1 MNSEQ
6 LLTRAFEL
14 DSTDELAHWRDRFVI
29 DDPDL
34 SYLDGNSLGM
44 LPRTTVHRL
53 HEVMNEEWG
62 SGLIRSWRKWLE
74 LPLIV
79 GNELAPLLG
88 ADDGEVVVH
97 DSTSVNLH
105 QLLHAAVRLR
115 PNRSCIAVDAHE
127 FPTDRYAVEAVAA
140 QHGLTVVS
148 PGPNERLDE
157 IDLGE
162 CAVVVRSLIDYRS
175 AEVADLSGFT
185 SRARDAGALVIWDL
199 SHAVGAVEL
208 DLHAAQVDLAIGCT
222 YKFLNGGP
230 GAPAF
235 SYVRSNLIEEIDQP
249 VRGWFGQDDQF
260 AMDGAWSPKP
270 GIGRLMIGTPSIL
283 ALEAA
288 RCGIE
293 LCAEAGM
300 PSIAAKGRA
309 LTDFA
314 HECCDEL
321 NLESITPRDSSK
333 RGAHI
338 AVRHPHA
345 KNVVERLEREC
356 SVIADYRDP
365 DLVRLGCSALTTRFG
380 DVARAVIQLAGIA
393 HDRA

>member
-1 MNSEQ
+1 MNPDD
-6 LLTRAFEL
+6 LLNRAFEL
-14 DSTDELAHWRDRFVI
+14 DSADPLAHWRDRFVI

-44 LPRTTVHRL
+44 LPRTTVHRI
-53 HEVMNEEWG
+53 HEVMNDEWG
-62 SGLIRSWRKWLE
+62 SGLIRSWRKWLD

-115 PNRSCIAVDAHE
+115 PERAYIAVDAHE
-127 FPTDRYAVEAVAA
+127 FPTDRYAVEAIAA
-140 QHGLTVVS
+140 EYGLTVIS
-148 PGPNERLDE
+148 PKPDESLDE
-157 IDLGE
+157 LDLSN
-162 CAVVVRSLIDYRS
+162 CSVVVRSLIDYRT
-175 AEVADLSGFT
+175 AAIADLDGFT
-185 SRARDAGALVIWDL
+185 HRARQEGALVIWDL
-199 SHAVGAVEL
+199 SHAVGAIEL
-208 DLHAAQVDLAIGCT
+208 DLHAADVDMAIGCT
-222 YKFLNGGP
+222 YKYLNGGP

-235 SYVRSNLIEEIDQP
+235 SYVRSSLISDVDQP
-249 VRGWFGQDDQF
+249 IRGWFGQDNQF

-293 LCAEAGM
+293 VSSEAGM
-300 PSIAAKGRA
+300 PAIAAKGRA
-309 LTDFA
+309 LTEFA
-314 HECCDEL
+314 HECCDEMD
-321 NLESITPRDSSK
+321 LESVSPRDASM
-333 RGAHI
+333 RGSHI
-338 AVRHPHA
+338 AIRHPNA
-345 KNVVERLEREC
+345 KELTERLEREHL
-356 SVIADYRDP
+356 VIADYRDP

-380 DVARAVIQLAGIA
+380 DVARAVTRLAEMV
-393 HDRA
+393 HQ

>member
-1 MNSEQ
+1 MNPDD
-6 LLTRAFEL
+6 LLNRAFEL
-14 DSTDELAHWRDRFVI
+14 DSADPLAHWRDRFVI

-44 LPRTTVHRL
+44 LPRTTVHRM
-53 HEVMNEEWG
+53 HEVMNDEWG

-115 PNRSCIAVDAHE
+115 PERAYIAVDAHE
-127 FPTDRYAVEAVAA
+127 FPTDRYAVEAIAA
-140 QHGLTVVS
+140 EYGLTVIS
-148 PGPNERLDE
+148 PKPDESLDE
-157 IDLGE
+157 LDLSN
-162 CAVVVRSLIDYRS
+162 CSVVVRSLIDYRT
-175 AEVADLSGFT
+175 AAIADLDGFT
-185 SRARDAGALVIWDL
+185 HRARQEGALVIWDL
-199 SHAVGAVEL
+199 SHAVGAIEL
-208 DLHAAQVDLAIGCT
+208 DLHAADVDMAIGCT
-222 YKFLNGGP
+222 YKYLNGGP

-235 SYVRSNLIEEIDQP
+235 SYVRSSLISDVDQP
-249 VRGWFGQDDQF
+249 IRGWFGQDNQF

-293 LCAEAGM
+293 VSSEAGM
-300 PSIAAKGRA
+300 PAIAAKGRA
-309 LTDFA
+309 LTEFA
-314 HECCDEL
+314 HECCDEMD
-321 NLESITPRDSSK
+321 LESVSPRDASM
-333 RGAHI
+333 RGSHI
-338 AVRHPHA
+338 AIRHPNA
-345 KNVVERLEREC
+345 KELTERLEREHL
-356 SVIADYRDP
+356 VIADYRDP

-380 DVARAVIQLAGIA
+380 DVARAVTRLAEMV
-393 HDRA
+393 HQ

>member
-1 MNSEQ
+1 MNPDD
-6 LLTRAFEL
+6 LLNRAFEL
-14 DSTDELAHWRDRFVI
+14 DSADPLAHWRDRFVV

-44 LPRTTVHRL
+44 LPRTTVHRI
-53 HEVMNEEWG
+53 HEVMNDEWG

-115 PNRSCIAVDAHE
+115 PERAYIAVDAHE
-127 FPTDRYAVEAVAA
+127 FPTDRYAVEAIAA
-140 QHGLTVVS
+140 EYGLTVIS
-148 PGPNERLDE
+148 PKPDESLDE
-157 IDLGE
+157 LDLSN
-162 CAVVVRSLIDYRS
+162 CSVVVRSLIDYRT
-175 AEVADLSGFT
+175 AAIADLDGFT
-185 SRARDAGALVIWDL
+185 HRARQEGALVIWDL
-199 SHAVGAVEL
+199 SHAVGAIEL
-208 DLHAAQVDLAIGCT
+208 DLHAADVDMAIGCT
-222 YKFLNGGP
+222 YKYLNGGP

-235 SYVRSNLIEEIDQP
+235 SYVRSSLISDVDQP
-249 VRGWFGQDDQF
+249 IRGWFGQDNQF

-293 LCAEAGM
+293 LSSEAGM
-300 PSIAAKGRA
+300 PAIAAKGRA
-309 LTDFA
+309 LTEFA
-314 HECCDEL
+314 HECCDEMD
-321 NLESITPRDSSK
+321 LESVSPRDASM
-333 RGAHI
+333 RGSHI
-338 AVRHPHA
+338 AIRHPNA
-345 KNVVERLEREC
+345 KELTERLEREHL
-356 SVIADYRDP
+356 VIADYRDP

-380 DVARAVIQLAGIA
+380 DVARAVTRLAEMV
-393 HDRA
+393 HQ

>member
-1 MNSEQ
+1 MNPDD
-6 LLTRAFEL
+6 LLNRAFEL
-14 DSTDELAHWRDRFVI
+14 DSADPLAHWRDRFVI

-44 LPRTTVHRL
+44 LPRTTVHRI
-53 HEVMNEEWG
+53 HEVMNDEWG

-115 PNRSCIAVDAHE
+115 PERAHIAVDAHE
-127 FPTDRYAVEAVAA
+127 FPTDRYAVEAIAA
-140 QHGLTVVS
+140 EYGLTVIS
-148 PGPNERLDE
+148 PKPDESLDE
-157 IDLGE
+157 LDLSN
-162 CAVVVRSLIDYRS
+162 CSVVVRSLIDYRT
-175 AEVADLSGFT
+175 AVIADLDGFT
-185 SRARDAGALVIWDL
+185 HRARQEGALVIWDL
-199 SHAVGAVEL
+199 SHAVGAIEL
-208 DLHAAQVDLAIGCT
+208 DLHAADVDMAIGCT
-222 YKFLNGGP
+222 YKYLNGGP

-235 SYVRSNLIEEIDQP
+235 SYVRSSLISDVDQP
-249 VRGWFGQDDQF
+249 IRGWFGQDNQF

-293 LCAEAGM
+293 VSSEAGM
-300 PSIAAKGRA
+300 PAIAAKGRA
-309 LTDFA
+309 LTEFA
-314 HECCDEL
+314 HECCDEMD
-321 NLESITPRDSSK
+321 LESVSPRDASM
-333 RGAHI
+333 RGSHI
-338 AVRHPHA
+338 AIRHPNA
-345 KNVVERLEREC
+345 KELTERLEREHL
-356 SVIADYRDP
+356 VIADYRDP

-380 DVARAVIQLAGIA
+380 DVARAVTRLAEMV
-393 HDRA
+393 HQ

>member
-1 MNSEQ
+1 MNPDD
-6 LLTRAFEL
+6 LLNRAFEL
-14 DSTDELAHWRDRFVI
+14 DSADPLAHWRDRFVI

-44 LPRTTVHRL
+44 LPRTTVHRI
-53 HEVMNEEWG
+53 HEVMNDEWG

-115 PNRSCIAVDAHE
+115 PERAHIAVDAHE
-127 FPTDRYAVEAVAA
+127 FPTDRYAVEAIAA
-140 QHGLTVVS
+140 EYGLTVIS
-148 PGPNERLDE
+148 PKPDESLDE
-157 IDLGE
+157 LDLSN
-162 CAVVVRSLIDYRS
+162 CSVVVRSLIDYRT
-175 AEVADLSGFT
+175 AAIADLDGFT
-185 SRARDAGALVIWDL
+185 HRARQEGALVIWDL
-199 SHAVGAVEL
+199 SHAVGAIEL
-208 DLHAAQVDLAIGCT
+208 DLHAADVDMAIGCT
-222 YKFLNGGP
+222 YKYLNGGP

-235 SYVRSNLIEEIDQP
+235 SYVRSSLISDVDQP
-249 VRGWFGQDDQF
+249 IRGWFGQDNQF

-293 LCAEAGM
+293 LSSEAGM
-300 PSIAAKGRA
+300 PAIAAKGRA
-309 LTDFA
+309 LTEFA
-314 HECCDEL
+314 HECCDEMD
-321 NLESITPRDSSK
+321 LESVSPRDASM
-333 RGAHI
+333 RGSHI
-338 AVRHPHA
+338 AIRHPNA
-345 KNVVERLEREC
+345 KELTERLEREHL
-356 SVIADYRDP
+356 VIADYRDP

-380 DVARAVIQLAGIA
+380 DVARAVTRLAEMV
-393 HDRA
+393 H

>member
-1 MNSEQ
+1 MNPDG
-6 LLTRAFEL
+6 LLNRAFEL
-14 DSTDELAHWRDRFVI
+14 DSTDPLAHWRDRFVI

-44 LPRTTVHRL
+44 LPRTTVHRI
-53 HEVMNEEWG
+53 HEVMNDEWG

-115 PNRSCIAVDAHE
+115 PERAYIAVDAHE
-127 FPTDRYAVEAVAA
+127 FPTDRYAVEAIAA
-140 QHGLTVVS
+140 EYGLTVIS
-148 PGPNERLDE
+148 PKPDESLDE
-157 IDLGE
+157 LDLSN
-162 CAVVVRSLIDYRS
+162 CSVVVRSLIDYRT
-175 AEVADLSGFT
+175 AAIADLDGFT
-185 SRARDAGALVIWDL
+185 HRARQEGALVIWDL
-199 SHAVGAVEL
+199 SHAVGAIEL
-208 DLHAAQVDLAIGCT
+208 DLHAADVDMAIGCT
-222 YKFLNGGP
+222 YKYLNGGP

-235 SYVRSNLIEEIDQP
+235 SYVRSSLISDVDQP
-249 VRGWFGQDDQF
+249 IRGWFGQDNQF

-293 LCAEAGM
+293 LSSEAGM
-300 PSIAAKGRA
+300 PAIAAKGRA
-309 LTDFA
+309 LTEFA
-314 HECCDEL
+314 HECCDEMD
-321 NLESITPRDSSK
+321 LESVSPRDASM
-333 RGAHI
+333 RGSHI
-338 AVRHPHA
+338 AIRHPNA
-345 KNVVERLEREC
+345 KELTERLEREHL
-356 SVIADYRDP
+356 VIADYRDP

-380 DVARAVIQLAGIA
+380 DVARAVTRLAEMV
-393 HDRA
+393 HQ

>member
-1 MNSEQ
+1 MNPDD
-6 LLTRAFEL
+6 LLNRAFEL
-14 DSTDELAHWRDRFVI
+14 DSADPLAHWRDRFVI

-44 LPRTTVHRL
+44 LPRTTVHRI
-53 HEVMNEEWG
+53 HEVMNDEWG

-115 PNRSCIAVDAHE
+115 PERAHIAVDAHE
-127 FPTDRYAVEAVAA
+127 FPTDRYAVEAIAA
-140 QHGLTVVS
+140 EYGLTVTS
-148 PGPNERLDE
+148 PKPDESLDE
-157 IDLGE
+157 LDLSN
-162 CAVVVRSLIDYRS
+162 CSVVVRSLIDYRT
-175 AEVADLSGFT
+175 ATIADLDGFT
-185 SRARDAGALVIWDL
+185 HRARQEGALVIWDL
-199 SHAVGAVEL
+199 SHAVGAIEL
-208 DLHAAQVDLAIGCT
+208 DLHAADVDMAIGCT
-222 YKFLNGGP
+222 YKYLNGGP

-235 SYVRSNLIEEIDQP
+235 SYVRSSLISDVDQP
-249 VRGWFGQDDQF
+249 IRGWFGQDNQF

-293 LCAEAGM
+293 LSSEAGM
-300 PSIAAKGRA
+300 PAIAEKGRA
-309 LTDFA
+309 LTEFA
-314 HECCDEL
+314 HECCDEMD
-321 NLESITPRDSSK
+321 LESVSPRDASM
-333 RGAHI
+333 RGSHI
-338 AVRHPHA
+338 AIRHPNA
-345 KNVVERLEREC
+345 KELTERLEREHL
-356 SVIADYRDP
+356 VIADYRDP

-380 DVARAVIQLAGIA
+380 DVARAVTRLAEMV
-393 HDRA
+393 HQ

>member
-1 MNSEQ
+1 MNPDD
-6 LLTRAFEL
+6 LLNRAFEL
-14 DSTDELAHWRDRFVI
+14 DSADPLAHWRDRFVI

-44 LPRTTVHRL
+44 LPRTTVHRI
-53 HEVMNEEWG
+53 HEVMNDEWG

-115 PNRSCIAVDAHE
+115 PERAYIAVDAHE
-127 FPTDRYAVEAVAA
+127 FPTDRYAVEAIAA
-140 QHGLTVVS
+140 EYGLTVIS
-148 PGPNERLDE
+148 PKPDESLDE
-157 IDLGE
+157 LDLSN
-162 CAVVVRSLIDYRS
+162 CSVVVRSLIDYRT
-175 AEVADLSGFT
+175 AAIADLDGFT
-185 SRARDAGALVIWDL
+185 HRARQEGALVIWDL
-199 SHAVGAVEL
+199 SHAVGAIEL
-208 DLHAAQVDLAIGCT
+208 DLHAADVDMAIGCT
-222 YKFLNGGP
+222 YKYLNGGP

-235 SYVRSNLIEEIDQP
+235 SYVRSSLISDVDQP
-249 VRGWFGQDDQF
+249 IRGWFGQDNQF

-293 LCAEAGM
+293 LSSEAGM
-300 PSIAAKGRA
+300 PAIAAKGRA
-309 LTDFA
+309 LTEFA
-314 HECCDEL
+314 HECCDEMD
-321 NLESITPRDSSK
+321 LESVSPRDASM
-333 RGAHI
+333 RGSHI
-338 AVRHPHA
+338 AIRHPNA
-345 KNVVERLEREC
+345 KELTERLEREHL
-356 SVIADYRDP
+356 VIADYRDP

-380 DVARAVIQLAGIA
+380 DVARAVTRLAEMV
-393 HDRA
+393 HQ

>member
-1 MNSEQ
+1 MNPDD
-6 LLTRAFEL
+6 LLNRAFEL
-14 DSTDELAHWRDRFVI
+14 DSADPLAHWRDRFVI

-44 LPRTTVHRL
+44 LPRTTVHRI
-53 HEVMNEEWG
+53 HEVMNDEWG

-115 PNRSCIAVDAHE
+115 PERAHIAVDAHE
-127 FPTDRYAVEAVAA
+127 FPTDRYAVEAIAA
-140 QHGLTVVS
+140 EYGLMVTS
-148 PGPNERLDE
+148 PKPDESLDE
-157 IDLGE
+157 LDLSN
-162 CAVVVRSLIDYRS
+162 CSVVVRSLIDYRT
-175 AEVADLSGFT
+175 AAIADLDGFT
-185 SRARDAGALVIWDL
+185 HRARQEGALVIWDL
-199 SHAVGAVEL
+199 SHAVGAIEL
-208 DLHAAQVDLAIGCT
+208 DLHAADVDMAIGCT
-222 YKFLNGGP
+222 YKYLNGGP

-235 SYVRSNLIEEIDQP
+235 SYVRSSLISDVDQP
-249 VRGWFGQDDQF
+249 IRGWFGQDNQF

-293 LCAEAGM
+293 LSSEAGM
-300 PSIAAKGRA
+300 PAIAAKGRA
-309 LTDFA
+309 LTEFA
-314 HECCDEL
+314 HECCDEMD
-321 NLESITPRDSSK
+321 LESVSPRDASM
-333 RGAHI
+333 RGSHI
-338 AVRHPHA
+338 AIRHPNA
-345 KNVVERLEREC
+345 KELTERLEREHL
-356 SVIADYRDP
+356 VIADYRDP

-380 DVARAVIQLAGIA
+380 DVARAVTRLAEMV
-393 HDRA
+393 HQ

>member
-1 MNSEQ
+1 MNPDD
-6 LLTRAFEL
+6 LLNRAFEL
-14 DSTDELAHWRDRFVI
+14 DSADPLAHWRDRFVI

-44 LPRTTVHRL
+44 LPRTTVHRI
-53 HEVMNEEWG
+53 HEVMNDEWG

-115 PNRSCIAVDAHE
+115 PERAYIAVDAHE
-127 FPTDRYAVEAVAA
+127 FPTDRYAVEAIAA
-140 QHGLTVVS
+140 EYGLTVIS
-148 PGPNERLDE
+148 PKDESLDE
-157 IDLGE
+157 LDLSN
-162 CAVVVRSLIDYRS
+162 CSVVVRSLIDYRT
-175 AEVADLSGFT
+175 AAIADLDGFT
-185 SRARDAGALVIWDL
+185 RRARQEGALVIWDL
-199 SHAVGAVEL
+199 SHAVGAIEL
-208 DLHAAQVDLAIGCT
+208 DLHAADVDMAIGCT
-222 YKFLNGGP
+222 YKYLNGGP

-235 SYVRSNLIEEIDQP
+235 SYVRSSLISDVDQP
-249 VRGWFGQDDQF
+249 IRGWFGQDNQF

-293 LCAEAGM
+293 LSSEAGM
-300 PSIAAKGRA
+300 PAIAAKGRA
-309 LTDFA
+309 LTEFA
-314 HECCDEL
+314 HECCDEMD
-321 NLESITPRDSSK
+321 LESVSPRDASM
-333 RGAHI
+333 RGSHI
-338 AVRHPHA
+338 AIRHPNA
-345 KNVVERLEREC
+345 KELTERLEREHL
-356 SVIADYRDP
+356 VIADYRDP

-380 DVARAVIQLAGIA
+380 DVARAVTRLAEMV
-393 HDRA
+393 HQ

>member
-1 MNSEQ
+1 MNPDG
-6 LLTRAFEL
+6 LLNRAFEL
-14 DSTDELAHWRDRFVI
+14 DSTDPLAHWRDRFVI

-44 LPRTTVHRL
+44 LPRTTVHRI
-53 HEVMNEEWG
+53 HEVMNDEWG

-115 PNRSCIAVDAHE
+115 PERAHIAVDAHE
-127 FPTDRYAVEAVAA
+127 FPTDRYAVEAIAA
-140 QHGLTVVS
+140 EYGLTVIS
-148 PGPNERLDE
+148 PKPDESLDE
-157 IDLGE
+157 LDLSN
-162 CAVVVRSLIDYRS
+162 CSVVVRSLIDYRT
-175 AEVADLSGFT
+175 AAIADLDGFT
-185 SRARDAGALVIWDL
+185 HRARQEGALVIWDL
-199 SHAVGAVEL
+199 SHAVGAIEL
-208 DLHAAQVDLAIGCT
+208 DLHAADVDMAIGCT
-222 YKFLNGGP
+222 YKYLNGGP

-235 SYVRSNLIEEIDQP
+235 SYVRSSLISNVDQP
-249 VRGWFGQDDQF
+249 IRGWFGQDNQF

-293 LCAEAGM
+293 LSSEAGM
-300 PSIAAKGRA
+300 PAIAAKGRA
-309 LTDFA
+309 LTEIA
-314 HECCDEL
+314 HECCDEMD
-321 NLESITPRDSSK
+321 LESVSPRDASM
-333 RGAHI
+333 RGSHI
-338 AVRHPHA
+338 AIRHPNA
-345 KNVVERLEREC
+345 KELTERLEREHL
-356 SVIADYRDP
+356 VIADYRDP

-380 DVARAVIQLAGIA
+380 DVARAVTRLAEMV
-393 HDRA
+393 HQ

>member
-1 MNSEQ
+1 MNPDD
-6 LLTRAFEL
+6 LLNRAFEL
-14 DSTDELAHWRDRFVI
+14 DSTDPLAHWRDRFVI

-44 LPRTTVHRL
+44 LPRTTVHRI
-53 HEVMNEEWG
+53 HEVMNDEWG

-115 PNRSCIAVDAHE
+115 PERAHIAVDAHE
-127 FPTDRYAVEAVAA
+127 FPTDRYAVEAIAA
-140 QHGLTVVS
+140 EYGLTVIS
-148 PGPNERLDE
+148 PKDESLDE
-157 IDLGE
+157 LDLSN
-162 CAVVVRSLIDYRS
+162 CSVVVRSLIDYRT
-175 AEVADLSGFT
+175 AAIADLDGFT
-185 SRARDAGALVIWDL
+185 HRARQEGALVIWDL
-199 SHAVGAVEL
+199 SHAVGAIEL
-208 DLHAAQVDLAIGCT
+208 DLHAADVDMAIGCT
-222 YKFLNGGP
+222 YKYLNGGP

-235 SYVRSNLIEEIDQP
+235 SYVRSSLISDVDQP
-249 VRGWFGQDDQF
+249 IRGWFGQDNQF

-293 LCAEAGM
+293 LSSEAGM
-300 PSIAAKGRA
+300 PAIAAKGRA
-309 LTDFA
+309 LTEFA
-314 HECCDEL
+314 HECCDEMD
-321 NLESITPRDSSK
+321 LESVSPRDASM
-333 RGAHI
+333 RGSHI
-338 AVRHPHA
+338 AIRHPNA
-345 KNVVERLEREC
+345 KELTERLEREHL
-356 SVIADYRDP
+356 VIADYRDP

-380 DVARAVIQLAGIA
+380 DVARAVTRLAEMV
-393 HDRA
+393 HQ

>member
-1 MNSEQ
+1 MNPDD
-6 LLTRAFEL
+6 LLNRAFEL
-14 DSTDELAHWRDRFVI
+14 DSTDPLAHWRDRFVI

-44 LPRTTVHRL
+44 LPRTTVHRI
-53 HEVMNEEWG
+53 HEVMNDEWG

-115 PNRSCIAVDAHE
+115 PERAYIAVDAHE
-127 FPTDRYAVEAVAA
+127 FPTDRYAVEAIAA
-140 QHGLTVVS
+140 EYGLTVIS
-148 PGPNERLDE
+148 PKPDESLDE
-157 IDLGE
+157 LDLSN
-162 CAVVVRSLIDYRS
+162 CSVVVRSLIDYRT
-175 AEVADLSGFT
+175 AAIADLDGFT
-185 SRARDAGALVIWDL
+185 HRARQEGALVIWDL
-199 SHAVGAVEL
+199 SHAVGAIEL
-208 DLHAAQVDLAIGCT
+208 DLHAADVDMAIGCT
-222 YKFLNGGP
+222 YKYLNGGP

-235 SYVRSNLIEEIDQP
+235 SYVRSSLISDVDQP
-249 VRGWFGQDDQF
+249 IRGWFGQDNQF

-293 LCAEAGM
+293 VSSEAGM
-300 PSIAAKGRA
+300 PAIAAKGRA
-309 LTDFA
+309 LTEFA
-314 HECCDEL
+314 HECCDEMD
-321 NLESITPRDSSK
+321 LESVSPRDASM
-333 RGAHI
+333 RGSHVAI
-338 AVRHPHA
+338 RHPNA
-345 KNVVERLEREC
+345 KELTERLEREHL
-356 SVIADYRDP
+356 VIADYRDP

-380 DVARAVIQLAGIA
+380 DVARAVTRLAEMV
-393 HDRA
+393 HQ

>member
-1 MNSEQ
+1 MNPDD
-6 LLTRAFEL
+6 LLNRAFEL
-14 DSTDELAHWRDRFVI
+14 DSTDPLAHWRDRFVI

-44 LPRTTVHRL
+44 LPRTTVHRI
-53 HEVMNEEWG
+53 HEVMNDEWG

-115 PNRSCIAVDAHE
+115 PERAHIAVDAHE
-127 FPTDRYAVEAVAA
+127 FPTDRYAVEAIAA
-140 QHGLTVVS
+140 EYGLTVTS
-148 PGPNERLDE
+148 PKPDESLDE
-157 IDLGE
+157 LDLSN
-162 CAVVVRSLIDYRS
+162 CSVVVRSLIDYRT
-175 AEVADLSGFT
+175 AAIADLDGFT
-185 SRARDAGALVIWDL
+185 HRARQEGALVIWDL
-199 SHAVGAVEL
+199 SHAVGAIEL
-208 DLHAAQVDLAIGCT
+208 DLHAADVDMAIGCT
-222 YKFLNGGP
+222 YKYLNGGP

-235 SYVRSNLIEEIDQP
+235 SYVRSSLISDVDQP
-249 VRGWFGQDDQF
+249 IRGWFGQDNQF

-293 LCAEAGM
+293 LSSEAGM
-300 PSIAAKGRA
+300 PAIAEKGRA
-309 LTDFA
+309 LTEFA
-314 HECCDEL
+314 HECCDEMD
-321 NLESITPRDSSK
+321 LESVSPRDASM
-333 RGAHI
+333 RGSHI
-338 AVRHPHA
+338 AIRHPNA
-345 KNVVERLEREC
+345 KELTERLEREHL
-356 SVIADYRDP
+356 VIADYRDP

-380 DVARAVIQLAGIA
+380 DVARAVSRLAEMV
-393 HDRA
+393 HQ

>member
-1 MNSEQ
+1 MNPDD
-6 LLTRAFEL
+6 LLNRAFEL
-14 DSTDELAHWRDRFVI
+14 DSADPLAHWRDRFVI

-44 LPRTTVHRL
+44 LPRTTVHRM
-53 HEVMNEEWG
+53 HEVMNDEWG

-115 PNRSCIAVDAHE
+115 PERAYIAVDAHE
-127 FPTDRYAVEAVAA
+127 FPTDRYAVEAIAA
-140 QHGLTVVS
+140 EYGLTVIS
-148 PGPNERLDE
+148 PKPDESLDE
-157 IDLGE
+157 LDLSN
-162 CAVVVRSLIDYRS
+162 CSVVVRSLIDYRT
-175 AEVADLSGFT
+175 AAIADLDGFT
-185 SRARDAGALVIWDL
+185 HCARQEGALVIWDL
-199 SHAVGAVEL
+199 SHAVGAIEL
-208 DLHAAQVDLAIGCT
+208 DLHAADVDMAIGCT
-222 YKFLNGGP
+222 YKYLNGGP

-235 SYVRSNLIEEIDQP
+235 SYVRSSLISDVDQP
-249 VRGWFGQDDQF
+249 IRGWFGQDNQF

-293 LCAEAGM
+293 LSSEAGM
-300 PSIAAKGRA
+300 PAIAAKGRA
-309 LTDFA
+309 LTEFA
-314 HECCDEL
+314 HECCDEMD
-321 NLESITPRDSSK
+321 LESVSPRDASM
-333 RGAHI
+333 RGSHVAI
-338 AVRHPHA
+338 RHPNA
-345 KNVVERLEREC
+345 KELTERLEREHL
-356 SVIADYRDP
+356 VIADYRDP

-380 DVARAVIQLAGIA
+380 DVARAVMRLAEMV
-393 HDRA
+393 HQ

>member
-1 MNSEQ
+1 MNSDD
-6 LLTRAFEL
+6 LLNRAYEL
-14 DSTDELAHWRDRFVI
+14 DSTDPLAHWRDRFVI

-44 LPRTTVHRL
+44 LPRSTVHRI
-53 HEVMNEEWG
+53 HEVMNDEWG

-115 PNRSCIAVDAHE
+115 PDRRCIAVDAHE
-127 FPTDRYAVEAVAA
+127 FPTDRYAVEAVAGE
-140 QHGLTVVS
+140 HGLTVVS
-148 PGPNERLDE
+148 PQSGEHLD
-157 IDLGE
+157 DLDFSD
-162 CAVVVRSLIDYRS
+162 CAVVVRSLIDYRT
-175 AEVADLSGFT
+175 AEIVDLHSFT
-185 SRARDAGALVIWDL
+185 QQAHQAGALVIWDL
-199 SHAVGAVEL
+199 SHAVGAIEL
-208 DLHAAQVDLAIGCT
+208 DVHAADVDMAIGCT
-222 YKFLNGGP
+222 YKYLNGGP

-235 SYVRSNLIEEIDQP
+235 SFVRSSLISDIDQP
-249 VRGWFGQDDQF
+249 IRGWFGQDNQF
-260 AMDGAWSPKP
+260 TMDGAWSPKP

-293 LCAEAGM
+293 LSSEAGM
-300 PSIAAKGRA
+300 PAIAAKGRA

-314 HECCDEL
+314 HECCDEMQ
-321 NLESITPRDSSK
+321 LESVSPRDASI
-333 RGAHI
+333 RGSHI
-338 AVRHPHA
+338 AIRHPNA
-345 KNVVERLEREC
+345 KELTERLEREH

-380 DVARAVIQLAGIA
+380 DVARAVIRLASMV
-393 HDRA
+393 HQ

>member
-1 MNSEQ
+1 MNPDD
-6 LLTRAFEL
+6 LLNRAFEL
-14 DSTDELAHWRDRFVI
+14 DSTDPLAHWRDRFVI

-44 LPRTTVHRL
+44 LPRTTVHRI
-53 HEVMNEEWG
+53 HEVMNDEWG

-115 PNRSCIAVDAHE
+115 PERAYIAVDAHE
-127 FPTDRYAVEAVAA
+127 FPTDRYAVEAIAA
-140 QHGLTVVS
+140 EYGLTVIS
-148 PGPNERLDE
+148 PKDESLDE
-157 IDLGE
+157 LDLSN
-162 CAVVVRSLIDYRS
+162 CSVVVRSLIDYRT
-175 AEVADLSGFT
+175 AAIADLDGFT
-185 SRARDAGALVIWDL
+185 HRARQEGALVIWDL
-199 SHAVGAVEL
+199 SHAVGAIEL
-208 DLHAAQVDLAIGCT
+208 DLHAADVDMAIGCT
-222 YKFLNGGP
+222 YKYLNGGP

-235 SYVRSNLIEEIDQP
+235 SYVRSSLISNVDQP
-249 VRGWFGQDDQF
+249 IRGWFGQDNQF

-293 LCAEAGM
+293 LSSEAGM
-300 PSIAAKGRA
+300 PAIAAKGRA
-309 LTDFA
+309 LTEFA
-314 HECCDEL
+314 HECCDEMD
-321 NLESITPRDSSK
+321 LESVSPRDASM
-333 RGAHI
+333 RGSHI
-338 AVRHPHA
+338 AIRHPNA
-345 KNVVERLEREC
+345 KELTERLEREHL
-356 SVIADYRDP
+356 VIADYRDP

-380 DVARAVIQLAGIA
+380 DVARAVTRLAEMV
-393 HDRA
+393 HQ

>member
-1 MNSEQ
+1 MNPDD
-6 LLTRAFEL
+6 LLNRAFEL
-14 DSTDELAHWRDRFVI
+14 DSTDPLAHWRDRFVI

-44 LPRTTVHRL
+44 LPRTTVHRI
-53 HEVMNEEWG
+53 HEVMNDEWG

-115 PNRSCIAVDAHE
+115 PERAYIAVDAHE
-127 FPTDRYAVEAVAA
+127 FPTDRYAVEAIAA
-140 QHGLTVVS
+140 EYGLTVIS
-148 PGPNERLDE
+148 PKPDESLDE
-157 IDLGE
+157 LDLSN
-162 CAVVVRSLIDYRS
+162 CSVVVRSLIDYRT
-175 AEVADLSGFT
+175 AVIADLDGFT
-185 SRARDAGALVIWDL
+185 HRARQEGALVIWDL
-199 SHAVGAVEL
+199 SHAVGAIEL
-208 DLHAAQVDLAIGCT
+208 DLHAADVDMAIGCT
-222 YKFLNGGP
+222 YKYLNGGP

-235 SYVRSNLIEEIDQP
+235 SYVRSSLISDVDQP
-249 VRGWFGQDDQF
+249 IRGWFGQDNQF

-293 LCAEAGM
+293 VSSEAGM
-300 PSIAAKGRA
+300 PAIAAKGRA
-309 LTDFA
+309 LTEFA
-314 HECCDEL
+314 HECCDEMD
-321 NLESITPRDSSK
+321 LESVSPRDASM
-333 RGAHI
+333 RGSHVAI
-338 AVRHPHA
+338 RHPNA
-345 KNVVERLEREC
+345 KELTERLEREHL
-356 SVIADYRDP
+356 VIADYRDP

-380 DVARAVIQLAGIA
+380 DVARAVMRLAEMV
-393 HDRA
+393 HQ

>member
-1 MNSEQ
+1 MSSDD
-6 LLTRAFEL
+6 LLNRAFEL
-14 DSTDELAHWRDRFVI
+14 DSTDPLATWRDRFVI

-44 LPRTTVHRL
+44 LPRTTVHRI
-53 HEVMNEEWG
+53 HEVMNDEWG

-115 PNRSCIAVDAHE
+115 PDRSFIAIDVHE

-140 QHGLTVVS
+140 EHGLSVVS
-148 PGPNERLDE
+148 PPPGDRLD
-157 IDLGE
+157 DLDLNQ
-162 CAVVVRSLIDYRS
+162 CAVVVRSLIDYRT
-175 AEVADLSGFT
+175 AEITDLSGFT
-185 SRARDAGALVIWDL
+185 NYARQHGALVIWDL
-199 SHAVGAVEL
+199 SHAVGAIEL
-208 DLHAAQVDLAIGCT
+208 DLHAAEVDMAIGCT
-222 YKFLNGGP
+222 YKYLNGGP

-235 SYVRSNLIEEIDQP
+235 SYVRGSLITNIDQP
-249 VRGWFGQDDQF
+249 IRGWFGQDNQF

-293 LCAEAGM
+293 LSVEAGM
-300 PSIAAKGRA
+300 PAIAAKGRA

-314 HECCDEL
+314 HECCDEMQ
-321 NLESITPRDSSK
+321 LESVSPRDASI
-333 RGAHI
+333 RGSHI
-338 AVRHPHA
+338 AIRHQNA
-345 KNVVERLEREC
+345 KELTERLEREY

-380 DVARAVIQLAGIA
+380 DVARAVIRLASMVNQ
-393 HDRA
+393 

>member
-1 MNSEQ
+1 MNLDD
-6 LLTRAFEL
+6 LLNRAFEL
-14 DSTDELAHWRDRFVI
+14 DSTDPLAHWRDRFVI

-44 LPRTTVHRL
+44 LPRTTVHRI
-53 HEVMNEEWG
+53 HEVMNDEWG

-115 PNRSCIAVDAHE
+115 PERTCIAVDTHE
-127 FPTDRYAVEAVAA
+127 FPTDRYAVEAIAA
-140 QHGLTVVS
+140 EYGLTAVS
-148 PGPNERLDE
+148 PKSDESLD
-157 IDLGE
+157 DLDLSN
-162 CAVVVRSLIDYRS
+162 CSVVVRSLVDYRT
-175 AEVADLSGFT
+175 AAIADLNGFT
-185 SRARDAGALVIWDL
+185 HRSRQEGALVIWDL
-199 SHAVGAVEL
+199 SHAVGAIEL
-208 DLHAAQVDLAIGCT
+208 DLHAAEVDMAIGCT
-222 YKFLNGGP
+222 YKYLNGGP

-235 SYVRSNLIEEIDQP
+235 SYVRSSLISDIDQP
-249 VRGWFGQDDQF
+249 IRGWFGQDNQF

-293 LCAEAGM
+293 LSSEAGM
-300 PSIAAKGRA
+300 PAIAAKGQA

-314 HECCDEL
+314 HECCDEMD
-321 NLESITPRDSSK
+321 LESVSPRDASM
-333 RGAHI
+333 RGSHI
-338 AVRHPHA
+338 AIRHPNA
-345 KNVVERLEREC
+345 KEFTERLEREH

-380 DVARAVIQLAGIA
+380 DVARAVIRLAGMV
-393 HDRA
+393 HQ

>member
-1 MNSEQ
+1 MNPDD
-6 LLTRAFEL
+6 LLNRAFEL
-14 DSTDELAHWRDRFVI
+14 DSADPLAHWRDRFVI

-44 LPRTTVHRL
+44 LPRTTVHRI
-53 HEVMNEEWG
+53 HEVMNDEWG

-115 PNRSCIAVDAHE
+115 PERAHIAVDAHE
-127 FPTDRYAVEAVAA
+127 FPTDRYAVEAIAA
-140 QHGLTVVS
+140 EYGLTVIS
-148 PGPNERLDE
+148 PKDESLDE
-157 IDLGE
+157 LDLSN
-162 CAVVVRSLIDYRS
+162 CSVVVRSLIDYRT
-175 AEVADLSGFT
+175 AAIADLDGFT
-185 SRARDAGALVIWDL
+185 HRARQEGALVIWDL
-199 SHAVGAVEL
+199 SHAVGAIEL
-208 DLHAAQVDLAIGCT
+208 DLHAADVDMAIGCT
-222 YKFLNGGP
+222 YKYLNGGP

-235 SYVRSNLIEEIDQP
+235 SYVRSSLISEVDQP
-249 VRGWFGQDDQF
+249 IRGWFGQDNQF

-293 LCAEAGM
+293 LSSEAGM
-300 PSIAAKGRA
+300 PAIAAKGRA
-309 LTDFA
+309 LTEFA
-314 HECCDEL
+314 HECCDEMD
-321 NLESITPRDSSK
+321 LESVSPRDASM
-333 RGAHI
+333 RGSHI
-338 AVRHPHA
+338 AIRHPNA
-345 KNVVERLEREC
+345 KELTERLEREHL
-356 SVIADYRDP
+356 VIADYRDP

-380 DVARAVIQLAGIA
+380 DVARAVTRLAEMV
-393 HDRA
+393 HQ

>member
-14 DSTDELAHWRDRFVI
+14 DSTDDLAHWRDRFVI

-105 QLLHAAVRLR
+105 QLLHAAVQLR

-127 FPTDRYAVEAVAA
+127 FPTDRYAVESVAA

-157 IDLGE
+157 IDLGD

-199 SHAVGAVEL
+199 SHAVGAV
-208 DLHAAQVDLAIGCT
+208 
-222 YKFLNGGP
+222 
-230 GAPAF
+230 
-235 SYVRSNLIEEIDQP
+235 SYTHLR
-249 VRGWFGQDDQF
+249 
-260 AMDGAWSPKP
+260 
-270 GIGRLMIGTPSIL
+270 
-283 ALEAA
+283 
-288 RCGIE
+288 
-293 LCAEAGM
+293 
-300 PSIAAKGRA
+300 
-309 LTDFA
+309 A
-314 HECCDEL
+314 HE
-321 NLESITPRDSSK
+321 T
-333 RGAHI
+333 
-338 AVRHPHA
+338 
-345 KNVVERLEREC
+345 
-356 SVIADYRDP
+356 
-365 DLVRLGCSALTTRFG
+365 
-380 DVARAVIQLAGIA
+380 
-393 HDRA
+393 

>member
-1 MNSEQ
+1 MNPDD
-6 LLTRAFEL
+6 LLNRAFEL
-14 DSTDELAHWRDRFVI
+14 DSADPLAHWRDRFVI

-44 LPRTTVHRL
+44 LPRTTVHRI
-53 HEVMNEEWG
+53 HEVMNDEWG

-115 PNRSCIAVDAHE
+115 PERAHIAVDAHE
-127 FPTDRYAVEAVAA
+127 FPTDRYAVEAIAA
-140 QHGLTVVS
+140 EYGLMVTS
-148 PGPNERLDE
+148 PKPDESLDE
-157 IDLGE
+157 LDLSN
-162 CAVVVRSLIDYRS
+162 CSVVVRSLIDYRT
-175 AEVADLSGFT
+175 AAIADLDGFT
-185 SRARDAGALVIWDL
+185 HRARQEGALVIWDL
-199 SHAVGAVEL
+199 SHAVGAIEL
-208 DLHAAQVDLAIGCT
+208 DLHAADVDMAIGCT
-222 YKFLNGGP
+222 YKYLNGGP

-235 SYVRSNLIEEIDQP
+235 SFVRSSLISDVDQP
-249 VRGWFGQDDQF
+249 IRGWFGQDNQF

-293 LCAEAGM
+293 LSSEAGM
-300 PSIAAKGRA
+300 PAIAAKGRA
-309 LTDFA
+309 LTEFA
-314 HECCDEL
+314 HECCDEMD
-321 NLESITPRDSSK
+321 LESVSPRDASM
-333 RGAHI
+333 RGSHI
-338 AVRHPHA
+338 AIRHPNA
-345 KNVVERLEREC
+345 KELTERLEREHL
-356 SVIADYRDP
+356 VIADYRDP

-380 DVARAVIQLAGIA
+380 DVARAVMRLAEMV
-393 HDRA
+393 HQ

>member
-1 MNSEQ
+1 MNPDD
-6 LLTRAFEL
+6 LLNRAFEL
-14 DSTDELAHWRDRFVI
+14 DSTDPLAHWRDRFVI

-44 LPRTTVHRL
+44 LPRTTVHRI
-53 HEVMNEEWG
+53 HEVMNDEWG

-115 PNRSCIAVDAHE
+115 PERAYIAVDAHE
-127 FPTDRYAVEAVAA
+127 FPTDRYAVEAIAA
-140 QHGLTVVS
+140 EYGLTVIS
-148 PGPNERLDE
+148 PKPDESLDE
-157 IDLGE
+157 LDLSN
-162 CAVVVRSLIDYRS
+162 CSVVVRSLIDYRT
-175 AEVADLSGFT
+175 AAIADLDGFT
-185 SRARDAGALVIWDL
+185 HRARQEGALVIWDL
-199 SHAVGAVEL
+199 SHAVGAIEL
-208 DLHAAQVDLAIGCT
+208 DLHAADVDMAIGCT
-222 YKFLNGGP
+222 YKYLNGGP

-235 SYVRSNLIEEIDQP
+235 SYVRSSLISDVDQP
-249 VRGWFGQDDQF
+249 IRGWFGQDNQF

-293 LCAEAGM
+293 VSSEAGM
-300 PSIAAKGRA
+300 PAIAAKGRA
-309 LTDFA
+309 LTEFA
-314 HECCDEL
+314 HECCDEMD
-321 NLESITPRDSSK
+321 LESVSPRDASM
-333 RGAHI
+333 RGSHI
-338 AVRHPHA
+338 AIRHPNA
-345 KNVVERLEREC
+345 KELTERLEREHL
-356 SVIADYRDP
+356 VIADYRDP

-380 DVARAVIQLAGIA
+380 DVARAVTRLAEMV
-393 HDRA
+393 HQ

>member
-1 MNSEQ
+1 MNPDD
-6 LLTRAFEL
+6 LLNRAFEL
-14 DSTDELAHWRDRFVI
+14 DSADPLAHWRDRFVV

-44 LPRTTVHRL
+44 LPRTTVHRI
-53 HEVMNEEWG
+53 HEVMNDEWG

-115 PNRSCIAVDAHE
+115 PERAHIAVDAHE
-127 FPTDRYAVEAVAA
+127 FPTDRYAVEAIAA
-140 QHGLTVVS
+140 EYGLTVIS
-148 PGPNERLDE
+148 PKPDESLDE
-157 IDLGE
+157 LDLSN
-162 CAVVVRSLIDYRS
+162 CSVVVRSLIDYRT
-175 AEVADLSGFT
+175 AAIADLDGFT
-185 SRARDAGALVIWDL
+185 HRARQEGALVIWDL
-199 SHAVGAVEL
+199 SHAVGAIEL
-208 DLHAAQVDLAIGCT
+208 DLHAADVDMAIGCT
-222 YKFLNGGP
+222 YKYLNGGP

-235 SYVRSNLIEEIDQP
+235 SYVRSSLIFDVDQP
-249 VRGWFGQDDQF
+249 IRGWFGQDNQF

-293 LCAEAGM
+293 VSSEAGM
-300 PSIAAKGRA
+300 PAIAAKGRA
-309 LTDFA
+309 LTEFA
-314 HECCDEL
+314 HECCDEMD
-321 NLESITPRDSSK
+321 LESVSPRDASM
-333 RGAHI
+333 RGSHI
-338 AVRHPHA
+338 AIRHPNA
-345 KNVVERLEREC
+345 KELTERLEREHL
-356 SVIADYRDP
+356 VIADYRDP

-380 DVARAVIQLAGIA
+380 DVARAVMRLAEMV
-393 HDRA
+393 HQ

>member
-1 MNSEQ
+1 MNPDD
-6 LLTRAFEL
+6 LLNRAFEL
-14 DSTDELAHWRDRFVI
+14 DSADPLAHWRDRFVI

-44 LPRTTVHRL
+44 FPRTTVHRI

-115 PNRSCIAVDAHE
+115 PERAHIAVDAHE
-127 FPTDRYAVEAVAA
+127 FPTDRYAVEAIAA
-140 QHGLTVVS
+140 EYGLTVIS
-148 PGPNERLDE
+148 PKDESLDE
-157 IDLGE
+157 LDLSN
-162 CAVVVRSLIDYRS
+162 CSVVVRSLIDYRT
-175 AEVADLSGFT
+175 AAIADLDGFT
-185 SRARDAGALVIWDL
+185 HRARQEGALVIWDL
-199 SHAVGAVEL
+199 SHAVGAIEL
-208 DLHAAQVDLAIGCT
+208 DLHAADVDMAIGCT
-222 YKFLNGGP
+222 YKYLNGGP

-235 SYVRSNLIEEIDQP
+235 SYVRSSLISDVDQP
-249 VRGWFGQDDQF
+249 IRGWFGQDNQF

-293 LCAEAGM
+293 VSSEAGM
-300 PSIAAKGRA
+300 PAIAAKGRA
-309 LTDFA
+309 LTEFA
-314 HECCDEL
+314 HECCDEMD
-321 NLESITPRDSSK
+321 LESVSPRDASM
-333 RGAHI
+333 RGSHI
-338 AVRHPHA
+338 AIRHPNA
-345 KNVVERLEREC
+345 KELTERLEREHL
-356 SVIADYRDP
+356 VIADYRDP

-380 DVARAVIQLAGIA
+380 DVARAVTRLAEMV
-393 HDRA
+393 HQ

>member
-1 MNSEQ
+1 MNPDD
-6 LLTRAFEL
+6 LLNRAFEL
-14 DSTDELAHWRDRFVI
+14 DSADPLAHWRDRFVI

-44 LPRTTVHRL
+44 LPRTTVHRI
-53 HEVMNEEWG
+53 HEVMNDEWG

-115 PNRSCIAVDAHE
+115 PERAHIAVDAHE
-127 FPTDRYAVEAVAA
+127 FPTDRYAVEAIAA
-140 QHGLTVVS
+140 EYGLTVIS
-148 PGPNERLDE
+148 PKPDESLDE
-157 IDLGE
+157 LDLSN
-162 CAVVVRSLIDYRS
+162 CSVVVRSLIDYRT
-175 AEVADLSGFT
+175 AVIADLDGFT
-185 SRARDAGALVIWDL
+185 HRARQEGALVIWDL
-199 SHAVGAVEL
+199 SHAVGAIEL
-208 DLHAAQVDLAIGCT
+208 DLHAADVDMAIGCT
-222 YKFLNGGP
+222 YKYLNGGP

-235 SYVRSNLIEEIDQP
+235 SYVRSSLISDVDQP
-249 VRGWFGQDDQF
+249 IRGWFGQDNQF

-293 LCAEAGM
+293 VSSEAGM
-300 PSIAAKGRA
+300 PAIAAKGRA
-309 LTDFA
+309 LTEFA
-314 HECCDEL
+314 HECCDEMD
-321 NLESITPRDSSK
+321 LESVSPRDASV
-333 RGAHI
+333 RGSHI
-338 AVRHPHA
+338 AIRHPNA
-345 KNVVERLEREC
+345 KELTERLEREHL
-356 SVIADYRDP
+356 VIADYRDP

-380 DVARAVIQLAGIA
+380 DVARAVTRLAEMV
-393 HDRA
+393 HQ

>member
-1 MNSEQ
+1 MNPDD
-6 LLTRAFEL
+6 LLNRAFEL
-14 DSTDELAHWRDRFVI
+14 DSADPLAHWRDRFVI

-44 LPRTTVHRL
+44 LPRTTVHRI
-53 HEVMNEEWG
+53 HEVMNDEWG

-115 PNRSCIAVDAHE
+115 PERAHIAVDAHE
-127 FPTDRYAVEAVAA
+127 FPTDRYAVEAIAA
-140 QHGLTVVS
+140 EYGLMVTS
-148 PGPNERLDE
+148 PKPDESLDE
-157 IDLGE
+157 LDLSN
-162 CAVVVRSLIDYRS
+162 CSVVVRSLIDYRT
-175 AEVADLSGFT
+175 ATIADLDGFT
-185 SRARDAGALVIWDL
+185 HRARQEGALVIWDL
-199 SHAVGAVEL
+199 SHAVGAIEL
-208 DLHAAQVDLAIGCT
+208 DLHAADVDMAIGCT
-222 YKFLNGGP
+222 YKYLNGGP

-235 SYVRSNLIEEIDQP
+235 SYVRSSLISDVDQP
-249 VRGWFGQDDQF
+249 IRGWFGQDNQF

-293 LCAEAGM
+293 LSSEAGM
-300 PSIAAKGRA
+300 PAIAEKGRA
-309 LTDFA
+309 LTEFA
-314 HECCDEL
+314 HECCDEMD
-321 NLESITPRDSSK
+321 LESVSPRDASM
-333 RGAHI
+333 RGSHI
-338 AVRHPHA
+338 AIRHPNA
-345 KNVVERLEREC
+345 KELTERLEREHL
-356 SVIADYRDP
+356 VIADYRDP

-380 DVARAVIQLAGIA
+380 DVARAVTRLAEMV
-393 HDRA
+393 HQ

>member
-1 MNSEQ
+1 MNPDD
-6 LLTRAFEL
+6 LLNRAFEL
-14 DSTDELAHWRDRFVI
+14 DSADPLAHWRDRFVI

-44 LPRTTVHRL
+44 LPRTTVHRI
-53 HEVMNEEWG
+53 HEVMNDEWG

-115 PNRSCIAVDAHE
+115 PERAYIAVDAHE
-127 FPTDRYAVEAVAA
+127 FPTDRYAVEAIAA
-140 QHGLTVVS
+140 EYGLTVIS
-148 PGPNERLDE
+148 PKPDESLDE
-157 IDLGE
+157 LDLSN
-162 CAVVVRSLIDYRS
+162 CSVVVRSLIDYRT
-175 AEVADLSGFT
+175 AAIADLDGFT
-185 SRARDAGALVIWDL
+185 HRARQEGALVIWDL
-199 SHAVGAVEL
+199 SHAVGAIEL
-208 DLHAAQVDLAIGCT
+208 DLHAADVDMAIGCT
-222 YKFLNGGP
+222 YKYLNGGP

-235 SYVRSNLIEEIDQP
+235 SYVRSSLISDVDQP
-249 VRGWFGQDDQF
+249 IRGWFGQDNQF

-293 LCAEAGM
+293 VSSEAGM
-300 PSIAAKGRA
+300 PAIAAKGRA
-309 LTDFA
+309 LTEFA
-314 HECCDEL
+314 HECCDEMD
-321 NLESITPRDSSK
+321 LESVSPRDASM
-333 RGAHI
+333 RGSHVAI
-338 AVRHPHA
+338 RHPNA
-345 KNVVERLEREC
+345 KELTERLEREHL
-356 SVIADYRDP
+356 VIADYRDP

-380 DVARAVIQLAGIA
+380 DVARAVTRLAEMV
-393 HDRA
+393 HQ

>member
-1 MNSEQ
+1 MNPDD
-6 LLTRAFEL
+6 LLNRAFEL
-14 DSTDELAHWRDRFVI
+14 DSTDPLAHWRDRFVI

-44 LPRTTVHRL
+44 LPRTTVHRI
-53 HEVMNEEWG
+53 HEVMNDEWG

-115 PNRSCIAVDAHE
+115 PERAHIAVDAHE
-127 FPTDRYAVEAVAA
+127 FPTDRYAVEAIAA
-140 QHGLTVVS
+140 EYGLMVTS
-148 PGPNERLDE
+148 PKPDESLDE
-157 IDLGE
+157 LDLSN
-162 CAVVVRSLIDYRS
+162 CSVVVRSLIDYRT
-175 AEVADLSGFT
+175 AAIADLDGFT
-185 SRARDAGALVIWDL
+185 HRARQEGALVIWDL
-199 SHAVGAVEL
+199 SHAVGAIEL
-208 DLHAAQVDLAIGCT
+208 DLHAADVDMAIGCT
-222 YKFLNGGP
+222 YKYLNGGP

-235 SYVRSNLIEEIDQP
+235 SYVRSSLISDVDQP
-249 VRGWFGQDDQF
+249 IRGWFGQDNQF

-293 LCAEAGM
+293 LSSEAGM
-300 PSIAAKGRA
+300 PAIAAKGRA
-309 LTDFA
+309 LTEFA
-314 HECCDEL
+314 HECCDEMD
-321 NLESITPRDSSK
+321 LESVSPRDASM
-333 RGAHI
+333 RGSHI
-338 AVRHPHA
+338 AIRHPNA
-345 KNVVERLEREC
+345 KELTERLEREHL
-356 SVIADYRDP
+356 VIADYRDP

-380 DVARAVIQLAGIA
+380 DVARAVTRLAEMV
-393 HDRA
+393 HQ

>member
-1 MNSEQ
+1 MNPDD
-6 LLTRAFEL
+6 LLNRAFEL
-14 DSTDELAHWRDRFVI
+14 DSTDPLAHWRDRFVI

-44 LPRTTVHRL
+44 LPRTTVHRM
-53 HEVMNEEWG
+53 HEVMNDEWG

-115 PNRSCIAVDAHE
+115 PERAYIAVDAHE
-127 FPTDRYAVEAVAA
+127 FPTDRYAVEAIAA
-140 QHGLTVVS
+140 EYGLTVIS
-148 PGPNERLDE
+148 PKPDESLDE
-157 IDLGE
+157 LDLSN
-162 CAVVVRSLIDYRS
+162 CSVVVRSLIDYRT
-175 AEVADLSGFT
+175 AAIADLDGFT
-185 SRARDAGALVIWDL
+185 HRARQEGALVIWDL
-199 SHAVGAVEL
+199 SHAVGAIEL
-208 DLHAAQVDLAIGCT
+208 DLHAADVDMAIGCT
-222 YKFLNGGP
+222 YKYLNGGP

-235 SYVRSNLIEEIDQP
+235 SYVRSSLISDVDQP
-249 VRGWFGQDDQF
+249 IRGWFGQDNQF

-293 LCAEAGM
+293 LSSEAGM
-300 PSIAAKGRA
+300 PAIAAKGRA
-309 LTDFA
+309 LTEFA
-314 HECCDEL
+314 HECCDEMD
-321 NLESITPRDSSK
+321 LESVSPRDASM
-333 RGAHI
+333 RGSHI
-338 AVRHPHA
+338 AIRHPNA
-345 KNVVERLEREC
+345 KELTERLEREHL
-356 SVIADYRDP
+356 VIADYRDP

-380 DVARAVIQLAGIA
+380 DVARAVMRLAEMV
-393 HDRA
+393 HQ

>member
-1 MNSEQ
+1 MNPDD
-6 LLTRAFEL
+6 LLNRAFEL
-14 DSTDELAHWRDRFVI
+14 DSADPLAHWRDRFVI

-44 LPRTTVHRL
+44 LPRTTVHRI
-53 HEVMNEEWG
+53 HEVMNDEWG

-115 PNRSCIAVDAHE
+115 PERAHIAVDAHE
-127 FPTDRYAVEAVAA
+127 FPTDRYAVEAIAA
-140 QHGLTVVS
+140 EYGLTVIS
-148 PGPNERLDE
+148 PKDESLDE
-157 IDLGE
+157 LDLSN
-162 CAVVVRSLIDYRS
+162 CSVVVRSLIDYRT
-175 AEVADLSGFT
+175 AAIADLDGFT
-185 SRARDAGALVIWDL
+185 HRARQEGALVIWDL
-199 SHAVGAVEL
+199 SHAVGAIEL
-208 DLHAAQVDLAIGCT
+208 DLHAADVDMAIGCT
-222 YKFLNGGP
+222 YKYLNGGP

-235 SYVRSNLIEEIDQP
+235 SYVRSSLISDVDQP
-249 VRGWFGQDDQF
+249 IRGWFGQDNQF

-293 LCAEAGM
+293 LSSEAGM
-300 PSIAAKGRA
+300 PAIAAKGRA
-309 LTDFA
+309 LTEFA
-314 HECCDEL
+314 HECCDEMD
-321 NLESITPRDSSK
+321 LESVSPRDASM
-333 RGAHI
+333 RGSHI
-338 AVRHPHA
+338 AIRHPNA
-345 KNVVERLEREC
+345 KELTERLEREHL
-356 SVIADYRDP
+356 VIADYRDP

-380 DVARAVIQLAGIA
+380 DVARAVTRLAEMV
-393 HDRA
+393 HQ

>member
-1 MNSEQ
+1 MNPDD
-6 LLTRAFEL
+6 LLNRAFEL
-14 DSTDELAHWRDRFVI
+14 DSADPLAHWRDRFVV

-44 LPRTTVHRL
+44 LPRTTVHRI
-53 HEVMNEEWG
+53 HEVMNDEWG

-115 PNRSCIAVDAHE
+115 PERAYIAVDAHE
-127 FPTDRYAVEAVAA
+127 FPTDRYAVEAIAA
-140 QHGLTVVS
+140 EYGLTVIS
-148 PGPNERLDE
+148 PKPDESLDE
-157 IDLGE
+157 LDLSN
-162 CAVVVRSLIDYRS
+162 CSVVVRSLIDYRT
-175 AEVADLSGFT
+175 AAIADLDGFT
-185 SRARDAGALVIWDL
+185 HRARQEGALVIWDL
-199 SHAVGAVEL
+199 SHAVGAIEL
-208 DLHAAQVDLAIGCT
+208 DLHAADVDMAIGCT
-222 YKFLNGGP
+222 YKYLNGGP

-235 SYVRSNLIEEIDQP
+235 SYVRSSLISDVDQP
-249 VRGWFGQDDQF
+249 IRGWFGQDNQF

-293 LCAEAGM
+293 VSSEAGM
-300 PSIAAKGRA
+300 PAIAAKGRA
-309 LTDFA
+309 LTEFA
-314 HECCDEL
+314 HECCDEMD
-321 NLESITPRDSSK
+321 LESVSPRDASM
-333 RGAHI
+333 RGSHVAI
-338 AVRHPHA
+338 RHPNA
-345 KNVVERLEREC
+345 KELTERLEREHL
-356 SVIADYRDP
+356 VIADYRDP

-380 DVARAVIQLAGIA
+380 DVARAVTRLAEMVHQL
-393 HDRA
+393 

>member
-1 MNSEQ
+1 MNPDD
-6 LLTRAFEL
+6 LLNRAFEL
-14 DSTDELAHWRDRFVI
+14 DSADPLAHWRDRFVI

-44 LPRTTVHRL
+44 LPRTTVHRI
-53 HEVMNEEWG
+53 HEVMNDEWG

-115 PNRSCIAVDAHE
+115 PERAHIAVDAHE
-127 FPTDRYAVEAVAA
+127 FPTDRYAVEAIAA
-140 QHGLTVVS
+140 EYGLTVIS
-148 PGPNERLDE
+148 PKDESLDE
-157 IDLGE
+157 LDLSN
-162 CAVVVRSLIDYRS
+162 CSVVVRSLIDYRT
-175 AEVADLSGFT
+175 AAIADLDGFT
-185 SRARDAGALVIWDL
+185 HRARQEGALVIWDL
-199 SHAVGAVEL
+199 SHAVGAIEL
-208 DLHAAQVDLAIGCT
+208 DLHAADVDMAIGCT
-222 YKFLNGGP
+222 YKYLNGGP

-235 SYVRSNLIEEIDQP
+235 SYVRSSLISDVDQP
-249 VRGWFGQDDQF
+249 IRGWFGQDNQF

-293 LCAEAGM
+293 LSSEAGM
-300 PSIAAKGRA
+300 PAIAAKGRA
-309 LTDFA
+309 LTEFA
-314 HECCDEL
+314 HECCDEME
-321 NLESITPRDSSK
+321 LESVSPRDASM
-333 RGAHI
+333 RGSHI
-338 AVRHPHA
+338 AIRHPNA
-345 KNVVERLEREC
+345 KELTERLEREHL
-356 SVIADYRDP
+356 VIADYRDP

-380 DVARAVIQLAGIA
+380 DVARAVTRLAEMV
-393 HDRA
+393 HQ

>member
-1 MNSEQ
+1 MNPDD
-6 LLTRAFEL
+6 LLNRAFEL
-14 DSTDELAHWRDRFVI
+14 DSTDPLAHWRDRFVI

-44 LPRTTVHRL
+44 LPRTTVHRI
-53 HEVMNEEWG
+53 HEVMNDEWG

-115 PNRSCIAVDAHE
+115 PERAHIAVDAHE
-127 FPTDRYAVEAVAA
+127 FPTDRYAVEAIAA
-140 QHGLTVVS
+140 EYGLTVIS
-148 PGPNERLDE
+148 PKDESLDE
-157 IDLGE
+157 LDLSN
-162 CAVVVRSLIDYRS
+162 CSVVVRSLIDYRT
-175 AEVADLSGFT
+175 AAIADLDGFT
-185 SRARDAGALVIWDL
+185 HRARQEGALVIWDL
-199 SHAVGAVEL
+199 SHAVGAIEL
-208 DLHAAQVDLAIGCT
+208 DLHAADVDMAIGCT
-222 YKFLNGGP
+222 YKYLNGGP

-235 SYVRSNLIEEIDQP
+235 SYVRSSLISDVDQP
-249 VRGWFGQDDQF
+249 IRGWFGQDNQF

-293 LCAEAGM
+293 LSSEAGM
-300 PSIAAKGRA
+300 HAIAAKGRA
-309 LTDFA
+309 LTEFA
-314 HECCDEL
+314 HECCDEMD
-321 NLESITPRDSSK
+321 LESVSPRDASM
-333 RGAHI
+333 RGSHI
-338 AVRHPHA
+338 AIRHPNA
-345 KNVVERLEREC
+345 KELTERLEREHL
-356 SVIADYRDP
+356 VIADYRDP

-380 DVARAVIQLAGIA
+380 DVARAVTRLAEMV
-393 HDRA
+393 HQ

>member
-1 MNSEQ
+1 MNPDD
-6 LLTRAFEL
+6 LLNRAFEL
-14 DSTDELAHWRDRFVI
+14 DSADPLAHWRDRFVI

-44 LPRTTVHRL
+44 LPRTTVHRI
-53 HEVMNEEWG
+53 HEVMNDEWG

-115 PNRSCIAVDAHE
+115 PERAHIAVDAHE
-127 FPTDRYAVEAVAA
+127 FPTDRYAVEAIAA
-140 QHGLTVVS
+140 EYGLTVIS
-148 PGPNERLDE
+148 PKPDESLDE
-157 IDLGE
+157 LDLSN
-162 CAVVVRSLIDYRS
+162 CSVVVRSLIDYRT
-175 AEVADLSGFT
+175 AAIADLDGFT
-185 SRARDAGALVIWDL
+185 HRARQEGALVIWDL
-199 SHAVGAVEL
+199 SHAVGAIEL
-208 DLHAAQVDLAIGCT
+208 DLHAADVDMAIGCT
-222 YKFLNGGP
+222 YKYLNGGP

-235 SYVRSNLIEEIDQP
+235 SYVRSSLISDVDQP
-249 VRGWFGQDDQF
+249 IRGWFGQDNQF

-293 LCAEAGM
+293 LSSEAGM
-300 PSIAAKGRA
+300 PAIAAKGRA
-309 LTDFA
+309 LTEFA
-314 HECCDEL
+314 HECCDEMD
-321 NLESITPRDSSK
+321 LESVSPRDASM
-333 RGAHI
+333 RGSHVAI
-338 AVRHPHA
+338 RHPNA
-345 KNVVERLEREC
+345 KELTERLEREHL
-356 SVIADYRDP
+356 VIADYRDP

-380 DVARAVIQLAGIA
+380 DVARAVTRLAEMV
-393 HDRA
+393 HQ